1 MDIRAEV
8 ERDRNY
14 FYTRFVMDHGQAA
27 AGGAVIV
34 ILVISLVFF
43 GLWIWSLVHCINNK
57 RLSSSNRTLGIILI
71 AVMGLLGSLIYLFLP
86 QESTRSRYGSRS
98 TSRLK
103 RGRGQPQRGT
113 NSYGAGGRSMARS
126 RR

>member
-1 MDIRAEV
+1 
-8 ERDRNY
+8 
-14 FYTRFVMDHGQAA
+14 MDHGQAA

-34 ILVISLVFF
+34 FLLISVVFF
-43 GLWIWSLVHCINNK
+43 GLWIWSLVHCISNK

-71 AVMGLLGSLIYLFLP
+71 AVLGLLGSLIYLFLP

-98 TSRLK
+98 SSRQQ

-113 NSYGAGGRSMARS
+113 RAFGAGGRSVARS